1 MLYSIRETK
10 EMDQWLQNFAP
21 VVDTTENEALQ
32 TLVSHKIRAVLQSL
46 PSSTTTK
53 ARSEALTA
61 SDTHKQGLQKQTVP
75 AALSGYS
82 RKKRGVLAVTDSVKG
97 H

>member
-1 MLYSIRETK
+1 MPHSIRTTE

-21 VVDTTENEALQ
+21 AADTTENEALQ
-32 TLVSHKIRAVLQSL
+32 TLVTHKIRTALQSS
-46 PSSTTTK
+46 PSSITTK
-53 ARSEALTA
+53 AVSEALTA
-61 SDTHKQGLQKQTVP
+61 TDTHKQGLQGQIVP

-82 RKKRGVLAVTDSVKG
+82 RKKRGVLAVGDSVKG